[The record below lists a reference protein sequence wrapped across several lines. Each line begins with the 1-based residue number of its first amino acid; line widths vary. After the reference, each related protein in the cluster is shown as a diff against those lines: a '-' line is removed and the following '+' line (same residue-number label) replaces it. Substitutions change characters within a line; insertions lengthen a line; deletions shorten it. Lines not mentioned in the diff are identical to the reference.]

1 MELTSFT
8 HTIYFL
14 GLNLIYAL
22 IALVVSSIAI
32 VLLDKYLFQGINFI
46 EEIKKGNIAA
56 AIFYSTT
63 LIFAGLVVA
72 TAIS

>member
-14 GLNLIYAL
+14 GLNLLYAM

-32 VLLDKYLFQGINFI
+32 VLLDKYLFQDLFDFPSLN
-46 EEIKKGNIAA
+46 
-56 AIFYSTT
+56 S
-63 LIFAGLVVA
+63 
-72 TAIS
+72 

>member
-14 GLNLIYAL
+14 GLNLLYAL

-63 LIFAGLVVA
+63 LVFAGLVVA

>member
-1 MELTSFT
+1 MLHTLFT

-14 GLNLIYAL
+14 ALNLLYAL

-32 VLLDKYLFQGINFI
+32 VLLDKYLFRGINFI

>member
-14 GLNLIYAL
+14 GLNLLYAL

>member
-1 MELTSFT
+1 MEVTSFT

-14 GLNLIYAL
+14 GLNLLYAL

-32 VLLDKYLFQGINFI
+32 VLLDKYLFRGINFI
-46 EEIKKGNIAA
+46 EEIKNGNIAA
-56 AIFYSTT
+56 SVFYSTT

>member
-14 GLNLIYAL
+14 ALNLLSAL

>member
-14 GLNLIYAL
+14 GLNLLYAL

-32 VLLDKYLFQGINFI
+32 VLLDKFLFQGINFI

-63 LIFAGLVVA
+63 LVFAGLVVA

>member
-14 GLNLIYAL
+14 GLNLLYGL

>member
-1 MELTSFT
+1 MEVTSFT

-14 GLNLIYAL
+14 GLNLLYAL

-63 LIFAGLVVA
+63 LVFAGLVVA

>member
-14 GLNLIYAL
+14 GLNLLYAL

-32 VLLDKYLFQGINFI
+32 VLLDRYLFRGINFI
-46 EEIKKGNIAA
+46 EEIKNGNIAA
-56 AIFYSTT
+56 AVFYSTT

>member
-14 GLNLIYAL
+14 GLNLVYAL

-63 LIFAGLVVA
+63 LVFAGLVVA